1 MKVMYRILP
10 VLLFINGWLYGQ
22 EYNRSS
28 VSLILMDYKDGLQEQ
43 VYRAFSALQPGDRY
57 DRNKIATDLLVYNG
71 SREYKAKDILSG
83 KMKIASP
90 DRTELLTDYLND
102 QNVGLQVIGVIF
114 NRQAD
119 GIMNMEIVNQRAA
132 YNKTDAEYDVLQ
144 ATAKSTAGLREGGEA
159 LIRNSYIMVYDY
171 ANLRYEYVESKY
183 ESQEDFFWKATP
195 AVYLFRVD
203 FTDELRQKFYDECWM
218 DEETEEADRAAIR
231 ERFAT
236 FRIPVKF
243 VMKYNTTREVATGI
257 HDFRKKSKNEKGNVT
272 EEDLKAAALT
282 KLITG
287 AFDYL
292 NEQIERKNEIFQV
305 KTVVDEVKPV
315 RARIGL
321 KEGVKTDQRYFMYET
336 RQDRDGKEFR
346 RRMGVIRATNKITD
360 NRQVTAGNT
369 QPTEFYQI
377 AGKAAELGWDMLE
390 KKSLGVNLEVGYQ
403 VGNLNGVAFGLTGSF
418 YGRRNLNHYFL
429 LDFLYGTDK
438 YKIEWWSRNTGS
450 YVKTIDYNLFVMNIG
465 YGYGFMKRNWE
476 LYPYIGAGANMLLDN
491 EKKEEDNSQ
500 VSDEEEDSKFMDKT
514 AWMFN
519 FGVRGTV
526 NIAYPI
532 QAFGGLE
539 FSTAFSKGKVYDAL
553 CVDKDLDKATSGVH
567 FKFGLRYCF

>member
-336 RQDRDGKEFR
+336 RQDRAFTVKWALR
-346 RRMGVIRATNKITD
+346 D
-360 NRQVTAGNT
+360 NLGNIQREET
-369 QPTEFYQI
+369 I
-377 AGKAAELGWDMLE
+377 
-390 KKSLGVNLEVGYQ
+390 SLTVP
-403 VGNLNGVAFGLTGSF
+403 ALTSV
-418 YGRRNLNHYFL
+418 
-429 LDFLYGTDK
+429 
-438 YKIEWWSRNTGS
+438 W
-450 YVKTIDYNLFVMNIG
+450 
-465 YGYGFMKRNWE
+465 
-476 LYPYIGAGANMLLDN
+476 
-491 EKKEEDNSQ
+491 
-500 VSDEEEDSKFMDKT
+500 MDKVDLPKINELEDYVS
-514 AWMFN
+514 FDLYEQ
-519 FGVRGTV
+519 GRYVSGGTV
-526 NIAYPI
+526 IFTLPKYYHYADPELSCRVEGDQIVVSAKAYAKGVEI
-532 QAFGGLE
+532 QNENQDLLLSDNYFDMNAGETRVKLLSGKPEGLRLR
-539 FSTAFSKGKVYDAL
+539 SVYDI
-553 CVDKDLDKATSGVH
+553 
-567 FKFGLRYCF
+567 R